1 MENKTNT
8 PNQAQNSAQN
18 AASSYNQGNA
28 SKQSNGFNMESITSM
43 LGNGQIPEKLKQ
55 YGEMAAK
62 KVNSLSTTQK
72 VIGGALLVLGAGYL
86 SKRSKLNFS
95 GIAGKGK
102 R

>member
-1 MENKTNT
+1 MENKTNK
-8 PNQAQNSAQN
+8 PDQAQHSAQN
-18 AASSYNQGNA
+18 AASN
-28 SKQSNGFNMESITSM
+28 QSNGFNMDTLTGM
-43 LGNGQIPEKLKQ
+43 LGNVQIPEKLKQ

-86 SKRSKLNFS
+86 SKRSKMNFS
-95 GIAGKGK
+95 GIAGKLK